1 MTNSNLN
8 SISFGLAF
16 DDKYFISF
24 HLKKMVNLELD
35 SKIRKDGTYLSQSGE
50 TIIPRYLD
58 YILTIIVH

>member
-1 MTNSNLN
+1 MTNSYLN

-16 DDKYFISF
+16 DDKYFIS
-24 HLKKMVNLELD
+24 LKKKMVNLELD

>member
-1 MTNSNLN
+1 M
-8 SISFGLAF
+8 SFGLAF

-24 HLKKMVNLELD
+24 HLRKMVNLELD